1 MFTNIFKILILLL
14 FLNIN
19 PVYSKITNNNDFKTK
34 NLSSYFSALVSFEN
48 QQNQD
53 SLKFFNS
60 SKSLIHFHKPY
71 LQNYINSLVHEGK
84 IKKAAHQ
91 LRVTLTE
98 NNIDFFEGYLL
109 LFLDTIKKGN
119 NNKSE
124 EYLKKLGGLKEKGA
138 FEKVIIQSLQD
149 FFYVFKNKKKNTTKK
164 DLSDLGFINLVFQSC
179 YLGENKSE
187 IYFQNLLNKTQL
199 DYSRYIFF
207 YINYLIS
214 LGKYEEAKNIT
225 DRADVIN
232 SNLLIL
238 QTKNWIETK
247 QFNRISNIFS
257 CRNETDILG
266 EFFYLI
272 ASLYSSEGD
281 YKKSNFYLKISNFLN
296 SKFKFNL
303 ILIAENFYTNN
314 NYSQSRIAMDKID
327 ENDGIYYWYKIKINS
342 KIILKEHGIERSSN
356 YLKKN
361 FKKIKKP
368 SEKILFDMANLSKS
382 FKKYDEAIKYYDKIL
397 PRVNK
402 NSSTYADVLYRRGG
416 AFERL
421 GDYIKS
427 DKDLLKS
434 LEIQRDDAY
443 VLNYLAYSWL
453 ERNYKIDTA
462 MQMLEKAYKQEP
474 EDAFIIDSIGWA
486 HYLTGNYIKAEK
498 LLKNAIQIMP
508 NDPIVND
515 HYGDIL
521 WHLGRKIEAQYYWK
535 SVLRFNDSEDE
546 MKDKTYI
553 KILKGLKKM

>member
-1 MFTNIFKILILLL
+1 MFINIFKILILLL

-19 PVYSKITNNNDFKTK
+19 SVYSKIANNTDFKTK
-34 NLSSYFSALVSFEN
+34 NLASYFSALVSFEN
-48 QQNQD
+48 QQNKE

-71 LQNYINSLVHEGK
+71 LQNYINSLVQEGK
-84 IKKAAHQ
+84 IKKAAHE
-91 LRVTLTE
+91 LRSTSTE
-98 NNIDFFEGYLL
+98 NNLDFFEAYLL
-109 LFLDTIKKGN
+109 LFLDAIKKGN

-124 EYLKKLGGLKEKGA
+124 EYLKKLASLKKKGP
-138 FEKVIIQSLQD
+138 FEKVIIQSLED
-149 FFYVFKNKKKNTTKK
+149 FLYVFKNKKKNSIKK
-164 DLSDLGFINLVFQSC
+164 DLGDLGFINLVFQSC

-187 IYFQNLLNKTQL
+187 IYFRNLLNKTQL

-225 DRADVIN
+225 DKADVIN

-238 QTKNWIETK
+238 QTKNWIEKK
-247 QFNRISNIFS
+247 QFNKITNIFS
-257 CRNETDILG
+257 CRNENDILG

-272 ASLYSSEGD
+272 ASLYSSEED

-303 ILIAENFYTNN
+303 VLIAENFYINN
-314 NYSQSRIAMDKID
+314 KYSQSRIALD
-327 ENDGIYYWYKIKINS
+327 EFDEKDDIYYWYKIKINS
-342 KIILKEHGIERSSN
+342 KIILKEKGTEQSSN
-356 YLKKN
+356 YLNTN
-361 FKKIKKP
+361 FKKIKNP

-382 FKKYDEAIKYYDKIL
+382 FKKYDEAIMYYNKIL
-397 PRVNK
+397 PKLNK
-402 NSSTYADVLYRRGG
+402 DSSTYADVLYRRGG
-416 AFERL
+416 GFERL
-421 GDYIKS
+421 GDYVKS

-434 LEIQRDDAY
+434 LEIVTDDAY

-453 ERNYKIDTA
+453 ERNYKINLA
-462 MQMLEKAYKQEP
+462 MQMLEKAYEQEP

-498 LLKNAIQIMP
+498 LLKKAIQIMP

-521 WHLGRKIEAQYYWK
+521 WHLDRKIEAQYYWK
-535 SVLRFNDSEDE
+535 SVLSFDDAEDE
-546 MKDKTYI
+546 MKDKAYI
-553 KILKGLKKM
+553 KILKGLKKI

>member
-1 MFTNIFKILILLL
+1 MFINIFKILILLL

-19 PVYSKITNNNDFKTK
+19 SVYSKIANNTDFKTK
-34 NLSSYFSALVSFEN
+34 NLASYFSALVSFEN
-48 QQNQD
+48 QQNKE

-71 LQNYINSLVHEGK
+71 LQNYINSLVQEGK
-84 IKKAAHQ
+84 IKKAAHE
-91 LRVTLTE
+91 LRSTSTE
-98 NNIDFFEGYLL
+98 NNLDFFEAYLL
-109 LFLDTIKKGN
+109 LFLDAIKKGN
-119 NNKSE
+119 NNESE
-124 EYLKKLGGLKEKGA
+124 EYLKKLASLKKKGP
-138 FEKVIIQSLQD
+138 FEKVIIQSLED
-149 FFYVFKNKKKNTTKK
+149 FLYVFKNKKKNSIKK
-164 DLSDLGFINLVFQSC
+164 DLGDLGFINLVFQSC

-187 IYFQNLLNKTQL
+187 IYFRNLLNKTQL

-225 DRADVIN
+225 DKADVIN

-238 QTKNWIETK
+238 QTKNWIEKK
-247 QFNRISNIFS
+247 QFNKITNIFS
-257 CRNETDILG
+257 CRNENDILG

-272 ASLYSSEGD
+272 ASLYSSEED

-303 ILIAENFYTNN
+303 VLIAENFYINN
-314 NYSQSRIAMDKID
+314 KYSQSRIALD
-327 ENDGIYYWYKIKINS
+327 EFDEKDDIYYWYKIKINS
-342 KIILKEHGIERSSN
+342 KIILKEKGTEQSSN
-356 YLKKN
+356 YLNTN
-361 FKKIKKP
+361 FKKIKNP

-382 FKKYDEAIKYYDKIL
+382 FKKYDEAIMYYNKIL
-397 PRVNK
+397 PKLNK
-402 NSSTYADVLYRRGG
+402 DSSTYADVLYRRGG
-416 AFERL
+416 GFERL
-421 GDYIKS
+421 GDYVKS

-434 LEIQRDDAY
+434 LEIVTDDAY

-453 ERNYKIDTA
+453 ERNYKINLA
-462 MQMLEKAYKQEP
+462 MQMLEKAYEQEP

-498 LLKNAIQIMP
+498 LLKKAIQIMP

-521 WHLGRKIEAQYYWK
+521 WHLDRKIEAQYYWK
-535 SVLRFNDSEDE
+535 SVLSFNDAEDE
-546 MKDKTYI
+546 MKDKAYI
-553 KILKGLKKM
+553 KILKGLKKI

>member
-1 MFTNIFKILILLL
+1 MFINIFKILILLL

-19 PVYSKITNNNDFKTK
+19 SVYSKIANNTDFKTK
-34 NLSSYFSALVSFEN
+34 NLASYFSALVSFEN
-48 QQNQD
+48 QQNKE

-71 LQNYINSLVHEGK
+71 LQNYINSLVQEGK
-84 IKKAAHQ
+84 IKKAAHE
-91 LRVTLTE
+91 LRSTSTE
-98 NNIDFFEGYLL
+98 NNLDFFEAYLL
-109 LFLDTIKKGN
+109 LFLDAIKKGN

-124 EYLKKLGGLKEKGA
+124 EYLKKLASLKKKGP
-138 FEKVIIQSLQD
+138 FEKVIIQSLED
-149 FFYVFKNKKKNTTKK
+149 FLYVFKNKKKNPIKK
-164 DLSDLGFINLVFQSC
+164 DLGDLGFINLVFQSC

-187 IYFQNLLNKTQL
+187 IYFRNLLNKTQL

-225 DRADVIN
+225 DKADVIN

-238 QTKNWIETK
+238 QTKNWIEKK
-247 QFNRISNIFS
+247 QFNKITNIFS
-257 CRNETDILG
+257 CRNENDILG

-272 ASLYSSEGD
+272 ASLYSSEED

-303 ILIAENFYTNN
+303 VLIAENFYINN
-314 NYSQSRIAMDKID
+314 KYSQSRIALD
-327 ENDGIYYWYKIKINS
+327 EFDEKDDIYYWYKIKINS
-342 KIILKEHGIERSSN
+342 KIILKENGTEQSSN
-356 YLKKN
+356 YLNTN
-361 FKKIKKP
+361 FKKIKNP

-382 FKKYDEAIKYYDKIL
+382 FKKYDEAIMYYNKIL
-397 PRVNK
+397 PKLNK
-402 NSSTYADVLYRRGG
+402 DSSTYADVLYRRGG
-416 AFERL
+416 GFERL
-421 GDYIKS
+421 GNYVKS

-434 LEIQRDDAY
+434 LEIVTDDAY

-453 ERNYKIDTA
+453 ERNYKINLA
-462 MQMLEKAYKQEP
+462 MQMLEKAYEQES

-498 LLKNAIQIMP
+498 LLKKAIQIMP

-521 WHLGRKIEAQYYWK
+521 WHLDRKIEAQYYWK
-535 SVLRFNDSEDE
+535 SVLSFNDAEDE
-546 MKDKTYI
+546 MKDKAYI
-553 KILKGLKKM
+553 KILKGLKKI

>member
-1 MFTNIFKILILLL
+1 MFINIFKILILLL

-19 PVYSKITNNNDFKTK
+19 SVYSKIANNTDFKTK
-34 NLSSYFSALVSFEN
+34 NLASYFSALVSFEN
-48 QQNQD
+48 QQNKE

-71 LQNYINSLVHEGK
+71 LQNYINSLVQEGK
-84 IKKAAHQ
+84 IKKAAHE
-91 LRVTLTE
+91 LRSTSTE
-98 NNIDFFEGYLL
+98 NNLDFFEAYLL
-109 LFLDTIKKGN
+109 LFLDAIKKGN

-124 EYLKKLGGLKEKGA
+124 EYLKKLASLKKKGP
-138 FEKVIIQSLQD
+138 FEKVIIQSLED
-149 FFYVFKNKKKNTTKK
+149 FLYVFKNKKKNSIKK
-164 DLSDLGFINLVFQSC
+164 DLGDLGFINLVFQSC

-187 IYFQNLLNKTQL
+187 IYFRNLLNKTQL

-225 DRADVIN
+225 DKADVIN

-238 QTKNWIETK
+238 QTKNWIEKK
-247 QFNRISNIFS
+247 QFNKITNIFS
-257 CRNETDILG
+257 CRNENDILG

-272 ASLYSSEGD
+272 ASLYSSEED

-303 ILIAENFYTNN
+303 VLIAENFYINN
-314 NYSQSRIAMDKID
+314 KYSQSRIALD
-327 ENDGIYYWYKIKINS
+327 EFDEKDDIYYWYKIKINS
-342 KIILKEHGIERSSN
+342 KIILKENGTEQSSN
-356 YLKKN
+356 YLNTN
-361 FKKIKKP
+361 FKKIKNP

-382 FKKYDEAIKYYDKIL
+382 FKKYDEAIMYYNKIL
-397 PRVNK
+397 PKLNK
-402 NSSTYADVLYRRGG
+402 DSSTYADVLYRRGG
-416 AFERL
+416 GFERL
-421 GDYIKS
+421 GNYVKS

-434 LEIQRDDAY
+434 LEIVTDDAY

-453 ERNYKIDTA
+453 ERNYKINLA
-462 MQMLEKAYKQEP
+462 MQMLEKAYEQEP

-498 LLKNAIQIMP
+498 LLKKAIQIMP

-521 WHLGRKIEAQYYWK
+521 WHLDRKIEAQYYWK
-535 SVLRFNDSEDE
+535 SVLSFNDAEDE
-546 MKDKTYI
+546 MKDKAYI
-553 KILKGLKKM
+553 KILKGLKKI